1 MKQEYQLMQ
10 RVVQKLKQKEDLI
23 PNPESDDDKEDRNA
37 IGNGK
42 SVVNVTEATIV
53 IDENTSGS
61 N

>member
-1 MKQEYQLMQ
+1 MQ
-10 RVVQKLKQKEDLI
+10 SVVQKLKQKQDLI

-42 SVVNVTEATIV
+42 SVVNVTKATTV
-53 IDENTSGS
+53 IDENKSGS

>member
-1 MKQEYQLMQ
+1 MQ
-10 RVVQKLKQKEDLI
+10 SVVLKLKQKQDLI

-42 SVVNVTEATIV
+42 SVENVTEATIV